1 MRVVRLPGHRFRID
15 GFGPYEL
22 PRDQAGEIDVT
33 AATQMITTIIE
44 GWIRENPGQYLWFHR
59 RWR

>member
-1 MRVVRLPGHRFRID
+1 MNCPS
-15 GFGPYEL
+15 
-22 PRDQAGEIDVT
+22 ATNGEIDVA